1 MQTLIQDK
9 RLTSQL
15 DFLIEIDKLKS
26 IQRRAPLINGSRVE
40 NSAEHSW
47 HLAMMALI
55 LSQYANEEVNVD
67 RVVRLLLVHDIIEID
82 AGDTFA
88 FDVTG
93 YLDKAER
100 EQVAAARLFGLLPD
114 DQAAEFRALWDEFEA
129 RSTAESRFA
138 NAMDRLMP
146 LFHNYLNGGGVWVTN
161 GVSIDQVRRRM
172 APIADGSTELANVVE
187 AILTRAIERGY
198 FEQAPAAR
206 Q

>member
-1 MQTLIQDK
+1 MQTLIEDK

-47 HLAMMALI
+47 HLAMMALV
-55 LSQYANEEVNVD
+55 LSQYANEAVNVD

-88 FDVTG
+88 FDVAG
-93 YLDKAER
+93 NLDKAER
-100 EQVAAARLFGLLPD
+100 EQLAAARLFGLLPD

-146 LFHNYLNGGGVWVTN
+146 LFHNYLNGGGVWVKN
-161 GVSIDQVRRRM
+161 GVSIEQVRQRM

-187 AILTRAIERGY
+187 GILSRAIERGY
-198 FEQAPAAR
+198 FEPVAAAH
-206 Q
+206 

>member
-1 MQTLIQDK
+1 MQTLIEDK

-47 HLAMMALI
+47 HLAMMALV
-55 LSQYANEEVNVD
+55 LSQYANEAVNVD

-88 FDVTG
+88 FDVAG
-93 YLDKAER
+93 NLDKAER
-100 EQVAAARLFGLLPD
+100 EQLAAARLFGLLPD

-146 LFHNYLNGGGVWVTN
+146 LFHNYLNGGGVWVKN
-161 GVSIDQVRRRM
+161 GVSIEQVRQRM

-187 AILTRAIERGY
+187 DILSRAIERGY
-198 FEQAPAAR
+198 FEPVAAAH
-206 Q
+206 

>member
-1 MQTLIQDK
+1 MQTLIEDK

-40 NSAEHSW
+40 NSAEHSC
-47 HLAMMALI
+47 HLAMMALV
-55 LSQYANEEVNVD
+55 LSQYANEAVNVD

-88 FDVTG
+88 FDVAG
-93 YLDKAER
+93 NLDKAER
-100 EQVAAARLFGLLPD
+100 EQLAAARLFGLLPD

-146 LFHNYLNGGGVWVTN
+146 LFHNYLNGGGVWVKN
-161 GVSIDQVRRRM
+161 GVSIEQVRQRM

-187 AILTRAIERGY
+187 DILSRAIERGY
-198 FEQAPAAR
+198 FEPVAAAH
-206 Q
+206 

>member
-1 MQTLIQDK
+1 MQTLIEDK

-55 LSQYANEEVNVD
+55 LSQYANDAVNID

-88 FDVTG
+88 FDVSG

-100 EQVAAARLFGLLPD
+100 EQLAADRLFGLLPD

-129 RSTAESRFA
+129 RATAESRFA

-146 LFHNYLNGGGVWVTN
+146 LLHNYLNGGGAWVTN
-161 GVSIDQVRRRM
+161 GVSIEQVRQRM
-172 APIADGSTELANVVE
+172 APVADGSTELANVVE

-198 FEQAPAAR
+198 FGAVPAAH